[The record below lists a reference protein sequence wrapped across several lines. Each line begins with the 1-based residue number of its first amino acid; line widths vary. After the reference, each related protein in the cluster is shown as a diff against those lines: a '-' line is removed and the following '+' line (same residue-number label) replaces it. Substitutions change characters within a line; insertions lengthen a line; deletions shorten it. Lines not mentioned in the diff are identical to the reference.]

1 MLFVGWLALQSGP
14 SSEFSMP
21 SLDMSGDSITVGH
34 GVTTAQR
41 YATLLANSLG
51 RPIVSRA
58 KNGDMSADQ
67 GQKAI
72 AVRRAS
78 GDIATIMVGVN
89 DQRIYRAST
98 IKRGYYIA
106 YLRRLIL
113 DATATVRKTGRST
126 AIAKSGTWSNTVVNT
141 FGVTTTQKGA
151 KATATVSGTA
161 VYIGTIIQ
169 NHPSAKGT
177 AQVRI
182 DGVLKGTIS
191 SDGTGDGG
199 MTTAN
204 GLSYGPAAFRFGGL
218 SSGNHKVELTVTSA
232 NGQNFRLDYIAGNT
246 SQTGVK
252 TFVSNVIRMNAYG
265 YAKFGGSDA
274 SVAAF
279 NTDIATLIDTL
290 SDDGLKVYPV
300 NNWATINPATHLL
313 PDGIHPNAAGHV
325 RLYNAFRTAILAQ
338 I

>member
-1 MLFVGWLALQSGP
+1 
-14 SSEFSMP
+14 MP
-21 SLDMSGDSITVGH
+21 AVDLTGDSITVGY
-34 GVTTAQR
+34 GVTAAQR
-41 YATLLANSLG
+41 YATLLANNLG
-51 RPIVSRA
+51 RPMVNRA
-58 KNGDMSADQ
+58 KNGDMAADQ

-72 AVRRAS
+72 AVKRPL
-78 GDIATIMVGVN
+78 GDIATLMVGVN
-89 DQRIYRAST
+89 DQRIYQASVV
-98 IKRGYYIA
+98 KRGYYIA

-126 AIAKSGTWSNTVVNT
+126 AIAKSGTWSNTVVNN

-169 NHPSAKGT
+169 NHAVAKGV

-182 DGVLKGTIS
+182 DGVLKGTIT

-232 NGQNFRLDYIAGNT
+232 NGQNFRLDYIAGNAN
-246 SQTGVK
+246 QTGVK

-265 YAKFGGSDA
+265 YKKYGGSDS
-274 SVAAF
+274 SVSAF
-279 NTDIATLIDTL
+279 NTDIATLMSAL
-290 SDDGLKVYPV
+290 AGDGLQAYLV
-300 NNWATINPATHLL
+300 NNWSQINPATHLL
-313 PDGIHPNAAGHV
+313 TDGIHPNAAGHV
-325 RLYNAFRTAILAQ
+325 RLYNAFRTAILARL
-338 I
+338 

>member
-1 MLFVGWLALQSGP
+1 MAAI
-14 SSEFSMP
+14 
-21 SLDMSGDSITVGH
+21 DMSGDSITVGV

-41 YATLLANSLG
+41 YATLLANSLS
-51 RPIVSRA
+51 RTIASRA
-58 KNGDMSADQ
+58 KSGDMAADQ
-67 GQKAI
+67 AQKAI
-72 AVRRAS
+72 SQARAS
-78 GDIATIMVGVN
+78 TSIATIMVGTN
-89 DQRIYRAST
+89 DERVYGTSSVR
-98 IKRGYYIA
+98 RGYYIA
-106 YLRRLIL
+106 FLRRLVL
-113 DATATVRKTGRST
+113 DAAAPVRKTGRST
-126 AIAKSGTWSNTVVNT
+126 AVAKVGMWFNTQVNT
-141 FGVTTTQKGA
+141 IGMTTTQKGA
-151 KATATVSGTA
+151 KATATVNGTA

-274 SVAAF
+274 SVSAF
-279 NTDIATLIDTL
+279 NTDIATLISTL
-290 SDDGLKVYPV
+290 SADGLQAYAVD
-300 NNWATINPATHLL
+300 NWSQINPATHLL
-313 PDGIHPNAAGHV
+313 TDGIHPNAAGHV
-325 RLYNAFRTAILAQ
+325 RLYNAFRTAILATL
-338 I
+338 

>member
-1 MLFVGWLALQSGP
+1 
-14 SSEFSMP
+14 MP

-41 YATLLANSLG
+41 YATLLSTNLG
-51 RPIVSRA
+51 RPMVNRA

-72 AVRRAS
+72 SVKRAS

-89 DQRIYRAST
+89 DQRIYQASS

-106 YLRRLIL
+106 FLRRLIL

-126 AIAKSGTWSNTVVNT
+126 SIAKTGTWSNTVVNT
-141 FGVTTTQKGA
+141 FGVTTTQNGA
-151 KATATVSGTA
+151 KATAWVSGTA

-169 NHPSAKGT
+169 NHPAAKGV

-182 DGVLKGTIS
+182 DGVLKGTVTC
-191 SDGTGDGG
+191 DGTGDGG

-204 GLSYGPAAFRFGGL
+204 GLPYGPAAFRFGGL

-246 SQTGVK
+246 NQTGVK

-265 YAKFGGSDA
+265 YKKYGGSDS
-274 SVAAF
+274 SVSAF
-279 NTDIATLIDTL
+279 NTDIATMISQL
-290 SDDGLKVYPV
+290 SGDGLQAYLV
-300 NNWATINPATHLL
+300 NNWSAINPATHLL
-313 PDGIHPNAAGHV
+313 TDGIHPNRAGHV
-325 RLYNAFRTAILAQ
+325 ALYNTFRTAILAQ
-338 I
+338 M